1 MKLYKFNAAL
11 PFQYNFSGK
20 FTAPNAE
27 WMHMTRQLWD
37 FEMIVVTR
45 GTLYIADQDTR
56 YTVGT
61 GQYLLMPPT
70 PKQHGFRA
78 SDCAFYWLHFQPL
91 TPCEVLEGEH
101 AGTEYDS
108 MSLCIPQCGQLQSLE
123 RLIVLMK
130 QLNDS
135 ERRYGLRSLNCFQT
149 SAIIAEVSAQSHI
162 ARRYDSAENDTQLYN
177 DVVDYIT
184 LNICSNL
191 RVADVAEYFGYNVKY
206 LSACFRKWAKMPLK
220 QFILQK
226 KMERAKAELSETNHS
241 VAQIGYNLGYSDPH
255 NFSAAFRRVTGLT
268 PSGYRES
275 YSRQRLNQV

>member
-37 FEMIVVTR
+37 FELIVVTS
-45 GTLYIADQDTR
+45 GTLYIADQDR
-56 YTVGT
+56 EYTVGT
-61 GQYLLMPPT
+61 GQYLLMQPT
-70 PKQHGFRA
+70 PRQHGFRA

-91 TPCEVLEGEH
+91 TPYEMLEQDAPGMEH
-101 AGTEYDS
+101 DAMMLT
-108 MSLCIPQCGQLQSLE
+108 IPAFGQLQSLE

-149 SAIIAEVSAQSHI
+149 SVILAEVSAQSHI
-162 ARRYDSAENDTQLYN
+162 YRRYDSAEGGTQLYN

-184 LNICSNL
+184 LNICSSL

-206 LSACFRKWAKMPLK
+206 LSTCFRKWANMPLK

-226 KMERAKAELSETNHS
+226 KMEYAKAELSETNHTI
-241 VAQIGYNLGYSDPH
+241 AQIGYNLGYNDPH
-255 NFSAAFRRVTGLT
+255 NFTTAFKKVTGLT
-268 PSGYRES
+268 PSDYRES
-275 YSRQRLNQV
+275 YSKRRVYQV

>member
-1 MKLYKFNAAL
+1 MKIYKFNAAL

-20 FTAPNAE
+20 FHAPNAG

-37 FEMIVVTR
+37 FEMIVVTS
-45 GTLYIADQDTR
+45 GTLYIADQDTE

-70 PKQHGFRA
+70 PRQHGFRA

-91 TPCEVLEGEH
+91 TPYEVLEAEGPEPD
-101 AGTEYDS
+101 GMT
-108 MSLCIPQCGQLQSLE
+108 LLIPATGQLRSLE

-149 SAIIAEVSAQSHI
+149 SVILAEISAQSRSG
-162 ARRYDSAENDTQLYN
+162 RRYDSAEGDSQLFG

-191 RVADVAEYFGYNVKY
+191 RVADVAEYFGYNVRY

-226 KMERAKAELSETNHS
+226 KMERAKAELSDTDHS

-255 NFSAAFRRVTGLT
+255 NFSAAFRKVTGLT

-275 YSRQRLNQV
+275 YSRQRVNQA